1 MQAVEKTFKERLID
15 FTMYCRERQ
24 FVLGPQ
30 ETRDAFAIAEMEY
43 ALDRKMFQYSLK
55 AIYCKRKEH
64 FDRFD
69 EMFQRFWSRYYEDK
83 LEKRQKQI
91 KQLKKEKENA

>member
-1 MQAVEKTFKERLID
+1 MKAVTKSFKERLID

-30 ETRDAFAIAEMEY
+30 ETRDAFAIAESGY
-43 ALDRKMFQYSLK
+43 ALDRSLFQYSLK

-69 EMFQRFWSRYYEDK
+69 EMFQRFGAGITK
-83 LEKRQKQI
+83 
-91 KQLKKEKENA
+91 NN

>member
-1 MQAVEKTFKERLID
+1 MVEVTKTFKERLID

-30 ETRDAFAIAEMEY
+30 ETQDAFVIAENGYVLE
-43 ALDRKMFQYSLK
+43 RKLFQYSLK
-55 AIYCKRKEH
+55 AIFCKRKEH

-69 EMFQRFWSRYYEDK
+69 EMFDRFWSRFYEEK
-83 LEKRQKQI
+83 LEQRKKQI
-91 KQLKKEKENA
+91 KLIKN